1 MPGYMVKNVIWTV
14 VFVFVAAVLQS
25 TLLSHIAVHR
35 AVPDLALGILVYTAY
50 VNGLMTGQVSGFFSG
65 ITLDLISAAPLG
77 LNALIRT
84 LIGAL
89 AGLIKGKVIL
99 DFFLV
104 PMVLCAMAT
113 LLKAALLFPL
123 SLIFSGAV
131 PAYSLTTPTLWAEL
145 ALNTL
150 TAPLLFAFLRRFNT
164 LLVGK
169 GVS

>member
-1 MPGYMVKNVIWTV
+1 MAKNVIWTV

-25 TLLSHIAVHR
+25 TLLSHLALNR

-50 VNGLMTGQVSGFFSG
+50 VNGLMTGQLSGFFSG
-65 ITLDLISAAPLG
+65 LTLDLISAAPIG
-77 LNALIRT
+77 LNSLIRT

-89 AGLIKGKVIL
+89 TGLIKGKVIL

-104 PMVLCAMAT
+104 PMVLCAAAT
-113 LLKAALLFPL
+113 LLKAAMLFPL

-131 PAYSLTTPTLWAEL
+131 PAYSITGPTLWTEL
-145 ALNTL
+145 AMNTL
-150 TAPLLFAFLRRFNT
+150 SAPLLFAFLRRFNT

-169 GVS
+169 GVA

>member
-1 MPGYMVKNVIWTV
+1 MAKNVIWTV

-25 TLLSHIAVHR
+25 TLLSHIAFHR

-65 ITLDLISAAPLG
+65 VTLDLISAAPLG
-77 LNALIRT
+77 LNALVRT
-84 LIGAL
+84 IVGAL

-104 PMVLCAMAT
+104 PMVLCAAAT
-113 LLKAALLFPL
+113 LLKAALLFLL
-123 SLIFSGAV
+123 SLVFQGSV
-131 PAYSLTTPTLWAEL
+131 PAYPLAAPTLWAEL

-150 TAPLLFAFLRRFNT
+150 SAPILFAFLRRFNT

-169 GVS
+169 GVA